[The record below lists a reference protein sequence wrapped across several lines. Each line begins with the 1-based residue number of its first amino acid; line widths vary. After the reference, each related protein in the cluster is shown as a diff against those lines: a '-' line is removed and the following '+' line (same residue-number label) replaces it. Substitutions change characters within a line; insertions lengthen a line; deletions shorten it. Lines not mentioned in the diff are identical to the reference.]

1 MSILIQLQDCD
12 LKIKSIMNK
21 KMEGPLKMQA
31 LEEELNDIEM
41 KVQEDI
47 DKLESFK
54 KERRQIEQDIQELDN
69 KTEKSNIKLSNVKS
83 NKEYTAALKEI
94 DELKKSKVRLED
106 EVIRLMEEIEEIGNK
121 CRQNEDNHQEKKKKF
136 DQTKKEVKKELQ
148 NLDNDLKHLEIE
160 RSKFDKAADQE
171 LLRKYLFL
179 KERKG
184 GLAVSSVIGGVCQT
198 CNMNI
203 PPQKYNELQRGN
215 LLLNCPHCQRMIYWG
230 DDGDFKKALDE
241 V

>member
-1 MSILIQLQDCD
+1 M
-12 LKIKSIMNK
+12 K
-21 KMEGPLKMQA
+21 A

-54 KERRQIEQDIQELDN
+54 RERHQIEQDIQELDN
-69 KTEKSNIKLSNVKS
+69 KIEKSNIKLSNVKS

-94 DELKKSKVRLED
+94 DELKKSKVHMED
-106 EVIRLMEEIEEIGNK
+106 EVIRLMEEIEELGDK
-121 CRQNEDNHQEKKKKF
+121 CRQIKDNQQEKKKKF
-136 DQTKKEVKKELQ
+136 AQTKKEIEKELQ
-148 NLDNDLKHLEIE
+148 DLDEDLKHLEIE
-160 RSKFDKAADQE
+160 RNKFDKAADQE
-171 LLRKYLFL
+171 LLKKYLFL

-184 GLAVSSVIGGVCQT
+184 GLALSSVISGVCQT
-198 CNMNI
+198 CNMGI
-203 PPQKYNELQRGN
+203 PPQKYNELQKGN

-241 V
+241 A